1 MELKELLEYRE
12 QILVDC
18 RDAEGYISEEGFLDN
33 SLPSLNETKYIDS
46 TDVTTV
52 FASIDSGATKINAY
66 SSNES
71 GERLHLFIV
80 NENSLDLKAN
90 ENELL
95 ITQKSFYE
103 KQFSRTLNFVKKSSK
118 GQIQV
123 QLQNGSPAWLLV
135 NLLDDVQFLDQTD
148 VIEVFLISATAT
160 VETRGT
166 VPSAKTLEFEDE
178 VLKVSYRGKGQT
190 LTKEIVVM
198 RKLID
203 LNFLYN
209 VHIAQGSRYPLVID
223 FSQQSTGPIPFLHA
237 ASEKDFDSYLC
248 ALPASLLA
256 NLYKRHSSRLLE
268 KNVRSFLQITRGPN
282 KGMHET
288 IKISPEKF
296 VAYNNGLTITATSSK
311 IVSISG
317 VLHIESLSDFQI
329 VNGGQTTATLFFAQ
343 KLGSSIDAIRV
354 MAKVNV
360 AKNASDEVL
369 DELISNISKYAN
381 SQSKVSNVD
390 LRARNP
396 QLVKLKSLSESILT
410 SSGKKW
416 FFERAKGEYATMLKI
431 NSAKKSQLEK
441 SFPKERRFTKEELA
455 KYYTAWGEIPYAV
468 KRGGEKVFRIF
479 IEEISGEGKNKK
491 SVEVDRAFYEDLIA
505 RIIMF
510 RTLEKLYGFGNNS
523 IGQLRSA
530 VVPYAISILHRFTSG
545 NKHNKPFN
553 LERIWKA
560 ESLESDLA
568 NFLKSLM
575 ILVNSL
581 IKKNSSSDDYGEFSK
596 RKELWDKVAESE
608 EIKEVINSDDFYK
621 IYEKYTA
628 VRKGARKK
636 NPDTVADNK
645 QWETPLCYWSSVQLP
660 GYAYSQKK
668 QAWWK
673 SKGGF

>member
-1 MELKELLEYRE
+1 MELKELLDYRV
-12 QILVDC
+12 QLLVDC
-18 RDAEGYISEEGFLDN
+18 RDGDGYISEEGCLDN
-33 SLPSLNETKYIDS
+33 ALPALNETKYIDT
-46 TDVTTV
+46 TDVTPV
-52 FASIDSGATKINAY
+52 FASIDNGATKINAY

-80 NENSLDLKAN
+80 NESSLDLKAN
-90 ENELL
+90 DHELL
-95 ITQKSFYE
+95 VAQKSFYE
-103 KQFSRTLNFVKKSSK
+103 KQFSRALSFVKKSVK
-118 GQIQV
+118 GQIES
-123 QLQNGSPAWLLV
+123 QLQSGSPAWLLV
-135 NLLDDVQFLDQTD
+135 NLFDDVQFLEQTD
-148 VIEVFLISATAT
+148 VIEIFLISATAT
-160 VETRGT
+160 IESRGS
-166 VPSAKTLEFEDE
+166 VPSAKNLEFDDDI
-178 VLKVSYRGKGQT
+178 LKIAYQIKGQT
-190 LTKEIVVM
+190 ATKEITVM

-209 VHIAQGSRYPLVID
+209 VHVAQGSRYPLVID

-248 ALPASLLA
+248 ALPATLLA
-256 NLYKRHSSRLLE
+256 HLYKRHSSRLLE

-288 IKISPEKF
+288 IKTTPEKF

-311 IVSISG
+311 IISLKG
-317 VLHIESLSDFQI
+317 VPHISSLSDFQI

-354 MAKVNV
+354 MAKINV
-360 AKNASDEVL
+360 AKDATDEVL

-416 FFERAKGEYATMLKI
+416 FFERAKGEYATMLRI
-431 NSAKKSQLEK
+431 NNTKRTQLEK

-455 KYYTAWGEIPYAV
+455 KYYAAWGEIPYAV

-479 IEEISGEGKNKK
+479 IEEISGEGKEKRAI
-491 SVEVDRAFYEDLIA
+491 EVDRAFYEDLIA

-510 RTLEKLYGFGNNS
+510 RTLEKLYGSGNNS

-530 VVPYAISILHRFTSG
+530 VVPYTISILYKFTTG

-553 LERIWKA
+553 MERVWKA

-575 ILVNSL
+575 ILVNAL
-581 IKKNSSSDDYGEFSK
+581 IKKYSPSDDYGEFSK
-596 RKELWDKVAESE
+596 RKELWEKIVEST
-608 EIKEVINSDDFYK
+608 EIKDVVNGDEFYK
-621 IYEKYTA
+621 IYEKYTV
-628 VRKGARKK
+628 VRKAKK
-636 NPDTVADNK
+636 GNLKAPTNDNR
-645 QWETPLCYWSSVQLP
+645 QWETPLCYWSAVQLP
-660 GYAYSQKK
+660 GYTYSQKK

-673 SKGGF
+673 NKSK